1 MVRIEVKCPL
11 RFTLRGEVR
20 NFLPKHIYEVSDA
33 IAAHPFIKRYLLK
46 SEMIVAKAPEK
57 IVEDE
62 PKAVETPT
70 QTEKPKRVNKRKTDS
85 KSKKKTKE
93 ES

>member
-20 NFLPKHIYEVSDA
+20 NFLPKRIYEVSDA
-33 IAAHPFIKRYLLK
+33 IAAHPFVKRYLVK
-46 SEMIVAKAPEK
+46 SEKIVAQLPEK
-57 IVEDE
+57 IVENE
-62 PKAVETPT
+62 PKAVEKPTPT
-70 QTEKPKRVNKRKTDS
+70 DKPKRVYKRKTDS

>member
-20 NFLPKHIYEVSDA
+20 NFIPKRIYEVSDA

-46 SEMIVAKAPEK
+46 SEKIVAKAPEK

-62 PKAVETPT
+62 PKAFENPTP
-70 QTEKPKRVNKRKTDS
+70 TEKPKRVNKRKTAS

>member
-20 NFLPKHIYEVSDA
+20 NFLPKRIYEVSDA

-62 PKAVETPT
+62 PKAVENPTP
-70 QTEKPKRVNKRKTDS
+70 TEKPKRVNKRKTAS

>member
-11 RFTLRGEVR
+11 RFELRGEVR

-46 SEMIVAKAPEK
+46 SETIVAKAPEK

-62 PKAVETPT
+62 PKAVENTTP
-70 QTEKPKRVNKRKTDS
+70 TEKPKRVNKRKTAS
-85 KSKKKTKE
+85 KSKKNTKE

>member
-20 NFLPKHIYEVSDA
+20 NFLPKRIYEVSDA

-46 SEMIVAKAPEK
+46 SEKIVAKAPEK

-62 PKAVETPT
+62 PKAVESTT
-70 QTEKPKRVNKRKTDS
+70 QTEKPKRVNKRKTAS